1 MAWRGMAGLG
11 REDWARAM
19 GQHLE
24 RVVRAYIA
32 EGTGLESNLVRPG
45 NAKGPRPK
53 DPYAT
58 LLLQNDQRRSYPE
71 HRGLCNTAGIF
82 TGTLQVEPRRATY
95 SLQFY
100 RDGAV
105 DLAEAFDRW
114 AQSEIG
120 LIQAQ
125 TSFASGGGAVRHI
138 RVIQG
143 GSGYTAA
150 PAVTIVAPP
159 SRKDGT
165 ANTQAT
171 ATASVVAGAVSGI
184 ALDTPGTGYV
194 DVLQADWESS
204 GVTIDPP
211 PSGETATAS
220 AIGWGHVIEFP
231 LNIRRLDTILGDQ
244 FEERAVVDLAVSYT
258 HWNVDDVSATGATTE
273 WDWELFGGC

>member
-1 MAWRGMAGLG
+1 MSA
-11 REDWARAM
+11 
-19 GQHLE
+19 HLE
-24 RVVRAYIA
+24 RCIRAYVA
-32 EGTGLESNLVRPG
+32 QGSGLDFDHVMPG
-45 NAKGPRPK
+45 NAKDEWRWK
-53 DPYAT
+53 SPYAT

-105 DLAEAFDRW
+105 DLAERFDRW

-125 TSFASGGGAVRHI
+125 TSFASGGGAIRHI

-143 GSGYTAA
+143 GSGYDPDNP
-150 PAVTIVAPP
+150 PAVTIRGRYNAG
-159 SRKDGT
+159 SG
-165 ANTQAT
+165 AT
-171 ATASVVAGAVSGI
+171 ATTSVVGGAVSGI
-184 ALDTPGTGYV
+184 ALDTPGKDYIDLIGDDGTGSGITI
-194 DVLQADWESS
+194 AD
-204 GVTIDPP
+204 P

-220 AIGWGHVIEFP
+220 AIGWGHAVVFP
-231 LNIRRLDTILGDQ
+231 LQIRRLDLILGDA
-244 FEERAVVDLAVSYT
+244 FEERTQIDLSVDYT
-258 HWNVDDVSATGATTE
+258 HWNTDDVAATGATTE